1 MTNKFGPVCKLC
13 RRESEKLYLKGER
26 CFTPKCSF
34 EKRDYAPGQ
43 HGRNAGHGGKKG
55 KGMGTGRVSDFARQ
69 LRAKQKAR
77 RIYGVMERQFRRYY
91 DTAITRR
98 GLTGLNLLQ
107 ILESRLDNVVFRLG
121 FASSRSQARL
131 LVSHGHFTVNGRRTD
146 VPSMLLS
153 EGDAIAVREGSGKLS
168 YFKELSDYAE
178 KRTTP
183 SWLNRDVK
191 NMHGAVARMPE
202 RAEIDGS
209 LDEQLIVE
217 YYSRR

>member
-1 MTNKFGPVCKLC
+1 MAKLLSPVCKLC
-13 RRESEKLYLKGER
+13 RREGEKLFLKGER
-26 CFTPKCSF
+26 CFPPKCSF
-34 EKRDYAPGQ
+34 DKRSFAPGQ
-43 HGRNAGHGGKKG
+43 QGRTAGRGGG
-55 KGMGTGRVSDFARQ
+55 KGMGTGRASDFARQ

-77 RIYGVMERQFRRYY
+77 RIYGVLERQFRRYY
-91 DTAITRR
+91 DTAIARS
-98 GLTGLNLLQ
+98 GITGLNILQ

-146 VPSMLLS
+146 VPSMLLG
-153 EGDAIAVREGSGKLS
+153 EGDVIAIREGSIKLA
-168 YFKELSDYAE
+168 YFKDLNVYTE
-178 KRTTP
+178 KRNAP

-191 NMHGAVARMPE
+191 SMAGSVARMPE

>member
-1 MTNKFGPVCKLC
+1 MAKSLSPVCKLC
-13 RRESEKLYLKGER
+13 RREGEKLYLKGER
-26 CFTPKCSF
+26 CFTPKCAF
-34 EKRDYAPGQ
+34 ERRNFAPGQ
-43 HGRNAGHGGKKG
+43 HGRTASRGGG
-55 KGMGTGRVSDFARQ
+55 ANMGRSSDFARQ

-77 RIYGVMERQFRRYY
+77 RIYGVLERQFRRYY

-107 ILESRLDNVVFRLG
+107 ILESRLDNVVYRLG
-121 FASSRSQARL
+121 FATSRAQARM
-131 LVSHGHFTVNGRRTD
+131 LVTHGHFVVNGRRTD

-153 EGDAIAVREGSGKLS
+153 EGDSIAVREGSGKLP
-168 YFKELSDYAE
+168 YFKELGDLAE
-178 KRTTP
+178 KRTYP
-183 SWLNRDVK
+183 AWLNRDLKALSGSV
-191 NMHGAVARMPE
+191 GRMPE

>member
-1 MTNKFGPVCKLC
+1 MAKLLSPVCKLC
-13 RRESEKLYLKGER
+13 RREGEKLFLKGER

-34 EKRDYAPGQ
+34 DKRSFAPGQ
-43 HGRNAGHGGKKG
+43 HGRTAGRGGG
-55 KGMGTGRVSDFARQ
+55 KGMGTGRASDFARQ
-69 LRAKQKAR
+69 LRAKHKAR
-77 RIYGVMERQFRRYY
+77 RISGVLERQFRRYY
-91 DTAITRR
+91 DTAIARS
-98 GLTGLNLLQ
+98 GITGLNILQ

-146 VPSMLLS
+146 VPSMLLG
-153 EGDAIAVREGSGKLS
+153 EGDVVAIREGSIKLA
-168 YFKELSDYAE
+168 YFKDLNVYAE
-178 KRTTP
+178 KRNAP

-191 NMHGAVARMPE
+191 SMAGSVARMPE